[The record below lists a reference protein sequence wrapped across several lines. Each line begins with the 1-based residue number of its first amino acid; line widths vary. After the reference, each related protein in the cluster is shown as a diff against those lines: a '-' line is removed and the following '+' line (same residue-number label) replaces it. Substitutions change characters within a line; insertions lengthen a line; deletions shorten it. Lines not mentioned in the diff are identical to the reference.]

1 MKGVDVARS
10 SAATV
15 VAAVALQLTL
25 ALVGARPA
33 AAGTAGLPTSRLEL
47 GISSDATQLG
57 AMMATGVPW
66 KYRYQYLAGGA
77 NTSSSWLHWQ
87 DAAAPPGQFAADY
100 MSASGGA
107 GYIPFFP
114 YYVLLQSTPAAGG
127 DEAARDASNVANPS
141 TMNAYFA
148 AFRVLMQRAHAYGKP
163 VVVLAEPDFWG
174 FMQQRAASASA
185 IPAAVA
191 SSGFADVAGLPNT
204 VAGFAGAL
212 LHLRDAYA
220 PNVVMAVHAS
230 SWSAGVD
237 VGTSTSASVD
247 VVALADRTAAFLAP
261 TGRWDVVTTDV
272 DDHDADW
279 WVASGKVGAGFT
291 HSWDAGNARF
301 PNFHRWE
308 QWIGEVH
315 ARLGLPAMAWQ
326 TPVGNSTLSDTC
338 DQASGT
344 GHYRD
349 NVVEYFLAHPSELTA
364 AGLVGVLFGAG
375 NACQTSPYNDGGVLR
390 RLAAA
395 YYSGGAAALATP
407 TPVPS
412 PSATPAPSPSA
423 TAADAGPAPSASAL
437 TARPAAGRT
446 ASGSRLP
453 LLAGGLAAF
462 VLLGGAVASVAWWL
476 RGRRRPRSGAPGRK

>member
-1 MKGVDVARS
+1 MTRVGATS
-10 SAATV
+10 IIAAIG
-15 VAAVALQLTL
+15 LQLLLVL
-25 ALVGARPA
+25 ATALPA
-33 AAGTAGLPTSRLEL
+33 SASTAGLPMSRLEL

-57 AMMATGVPW
+57 AMRATGVPW

-77 NTSSSWLHWQ
+77 NTSSSWVHWQ
-87 DAAAPPGQFAADY
+87 DASAPPGQFAADY
-100 MSASGGA
+100 MAASGGA

-127 DEAARDASNVANPS
+127 DEGGKDASNVSNPA

-148 AFRVLMQRAHAYGKP
+148 TFKVLMQRARAYGRP

-174 FMQQRAASASA
+174 FMQQRAGTASA

-212 LHLRDAYA
+212 LHLRDVYA

-230 SWSAGVD
+230 GWSSGVD
-237 VGTSTSASVD
+237 IGTNASPSLE
-247 VVALADRTAAFLAP
+247 VVAEADKTAAFLAS
-261 TGRWDVVTTDV
+261 TGRWDLVTTDV

-279 WVASGKVGAGFT
+279 WVATGRANGGYT
-291 HSWDAGNARF
+291 HWWDASNVQF

-308 QWIGEVH
+308 RWIGEVRT
-315 ARLGLPAMAWQ
+315 RLGLPAMAWQ
-326 TPVGNSTLSDTC
+326 TPVGNTTLSNTC
-338 DQASGT
+338 DQASGN

-349 NVVEYFLAHPSELTA
+349 NVVQYFLAHPAELTA
-364 AGLVGVLFGAG
+364 AGLVAVLFGAG

-390 RLAAA
+390 GLAAA
-395 YYSGGAAALATP
+395 YYAGQPA
-407 TPVPS
+407 VI
-412 PSATPAPSPSA
+412 ATPAPSPSA
-423 TAADAGPAPSASAL
+423 TPQPSPSETPAEATPSPTPLA
-437 TARPAAGRT
+437 TRQVAGRP

-453 LLAGGLAAF
+453 LLAGGLVAV
-462 VLLGGAVASVAWWL
+462 VLLGGAVASATWWL
-476 RGRRRPRSGAPGRK
+476 RTRRRPKPGTPPRP

>member
-1 MKGVDVARS
+1 M
-10 SAATV
+10 
-15 VAAVALQLTL
+15 
-25 ALVGARPA
+25 
-33 AAGTAGLPTSRLEL
+33 AAGTSGLPVGRLEL

-57 AMMATGVPW
+57 AMKATGVPW
-66 KYRYQYLAGGA
+66 RYRYQYLAGGA

-87 DAAAPPGQFAADY
+87 DASAPPGQFAADY
-100 MSASGGA
+100 MAASGGA
-107 GYIPFFP
+107 GYIPFLP
-114 YYVLLQSTPAAGG
+114 YYVLLQSAPAAGG
-127 DEAARDASNVANPS
+127 DEGARDAGNVSNPA

-148 AFRVLMQRAHAYGKP
+148 AFKVLMQRARAYGKP

-174 FMQQRAASASA
+174 FMQQRASTASA

-230 SWSAGVD
+230 TWSSGAD
-237 VGTSTSASVD
+237 IGTSTSGSVD
-247 VVALADRTAAFLAP
+247 VVAEADRTAAFLAS

-279 WVASGKVGAGFT
+279 WVANGRVSGTFT
-291 HSWDAGNARF
+291 HWWDASNARF

-308 QWIGEVH
+308 RWIGEVH
-315 ARLGLPAMAWQ
+315 ARLGLPGMAWQ
-326 TPVGNSTLSDTC
+326 TPVGNSTLSNTC
-338 DQASGT
+338 DQSTGN

-349 NVVEYFLAHPSELTA
+349 NVVEYFLAHPDELTA
-364 AGLVGVLFGAG
+364 AGLVAVLFGAG

-395 YYSGGAAALATP
+395 HYSGRAATAATP
-407 TPVPS
+407 TTGPS
-412 PSATPAPSPSA
+412 PSATPAPSPSPTPA
-423 TAADAGPAPSASAL
+423 MTAPAPGVL
-437 TARPAAGRT
+437 PARPAAGR
-446 ASGSRLP
+446 AAAGSRLP
-453 LLAGGLAAF
+453 AVAGGLAALAL
-462 VLLGGAVASVAWWL
+462 VGGAGAGAAWWL
-476 RGRRRPRSGAPGRK
+476 RRRRRQGRAAAR

>member
-1 MKGVDVARS
+1 MTGADATPMG
-10 SAATV
+10 AATIA
-15 VAAVALQLTL
+15 VAAALQLVL
-25 ALVGARPA
+25 ALAGARPV
-33 AAGTAGLPTSRLEL
+33 AAGAAGLPTGRLEL

-57 AMMATGVPW
+57 AMKATGVPW

-87 DAAAPPGQFAADY
+87 DASAPPGQFAADY
-100 MSASGGA
+100 MAASGGA

-127 DEAARDASNVANPS
+127 DESAKDASNVNNPA

-148 AFRVLMQRAHAYGKP
+148 AFKVLMQRARAYGQP

-174 FMQQRAASASA
+174 FMQRRAAMASA

-230 SWSAGVD
+230 TWSSGVD
-237 VGTSTSASVD
+237 VGTSTRASVD
-247 VVALADRTAAFLAP
+247 VVAEADRTAAFLASA
-261 TGRWDVVTTDV
+261 GRWDVVTTDV

-279 WVASGKVGAGFT
+279 WVATGKVSATFT
-291 HSWDAGNARF
+291 HSWDASNVRF

-308 QWIGEVH
+308 KWIGEVH
-315 ARLGLPAMAWQ
+315 ARLGVPAMAWQ
-326 TPVGNSTLSDTC
+326 TPVGNSTLSNTC
-338 DQASGT
+338 DQASGN

-349 NVVEYFLAHPSELTA
+349 NVVEYFLAHPAELTA

-395 YYSGGAAALATP
+395 YYSGPAATIGAP
-407 TPVPS
+407 TSVPS
-412 PSATPAPSPSA
+412 PSATPAPSPYA
-423 TAADAGPAPSASAL
+423 TPAESTPTPSAL
-437 TARPAAGRT
+437 PARPAAGRP

-453 LLAGGLAAF
+453 LVAGGLAFA
-462 VLLGGAVASVAWWL
+462 LLGGAVASAAWWL
-476 RGRRRPRSGAPGRK
+476 RRRRRPRRGAASRP